1 MAICEG
7 CYLLRTNLTQND
19 PAALW
24 KQYIQLT
31 DAEWAFGIH
40 KDELV
45 IRPIWHQKDNRVRA
59 HILVCFLA

>member
-1 MAICEG
+1 MITIIYTMPVKGFLRESQG
-7 CYLLRTNLTQND
+7 CYLLRTNVTQND

-24 KQYIQLT
+24 KQYLQLT

-45 IRPIWHQKDNRVRA
+45 ILP
-59 HILVCFLA
+59 